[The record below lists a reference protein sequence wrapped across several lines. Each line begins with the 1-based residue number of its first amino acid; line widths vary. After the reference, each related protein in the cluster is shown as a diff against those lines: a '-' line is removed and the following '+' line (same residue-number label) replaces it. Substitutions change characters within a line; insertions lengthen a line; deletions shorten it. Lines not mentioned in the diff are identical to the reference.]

1 VDNLKIRFA
10 TGSKAG
16 RAYSG
21 LWWEQT
27 KYATLNSSIV
37 ESCMSQSSAQISIT
51 QAPTG
56 GSFKRV
62 LSLWDLVLFGIAFV
76 SPTAPYA
83 LFGIVADKSNGHVPL
98 VYLVAMVAMSFTAIS
113 YGRMAA
119 AYPEPGSTYTFAS
132 KALHPHLGFFA
143 GWGMILD
150 YILIPLLSIIY
161 VGLTGSRLFPQ
172 VSYVVW
178 VFATAVSI
186 TAINLR
192 GIEMT
197 ARANLVLNLIMIAS
211 LVWFAATAIA
221 ALAGGGSGTLL
232 SSRPFYN
239 PEVFSVSSLMGAAS
253 IAVLSFLGFDGIT
266 TLAEDAR
273 NGSRDVARATVLV
286 CFICGALFIG
296 QTYLAQM
303 VWPDVKTAPQVET
316 AFMDVSRLVGGNTLF
331 YFVSLA
337 LVVSG
342 LGSSITG
349 QASASRLLCGMGR
362 DRLLPQ
368 RLFGYVHPKLGTP
381 VYSVL
386 LMGAV
391 HLLGAAFLK
400 FGEAAEVINFGAF
413 VGFMAVNLAVIRHY
427 FLRLKQRSGLQF
439 LLNLVFPSLGF
450 GICFYIWL
458 NLSSFSLK
466 LGAVWMV
473 LGLLYLLIL
482 TRGFRRSLGEMKF

>member
-1 VDNLKIRFA
+1 MS
-10 TGSKAG
+10 T
-16 RAYSG
+16 
-21 LWWEQT
+21 
-27 KYATLNSSIV
+27 SSV
-37 ESCMSQSSAQISIT
+37 QSSAT
-51 QAPTG
+51 QAPAS

-98 VYLVAMVAMSFTAIS
+98 VYLVAMVAMSFTAVS
-113 YGRMAA
+113 YGRMAT

-132 KALHPHLGFFA
+132 KALHPNVGFFA

-161 VGLTGSRLFPQ
+161 VGLTGSRLLPH
-172 VSYVVW
+172 VPYVVW
-178 VFATAVSI
+178 VIATAVAI

-197 ARANLVLNLIMIAS
+197 ARANLVLNIIMIAS

-221 ALAGGGSGTLL
+221 ALAGGGGGALL

-239 PEVFSVSSLMGAAS
+239 PEVFSGSSLMGAAS
-253 IAVLSFLGFDGIT
+253 IAVLSFLGFDGIS

-273 NGSRDVARATVLV
+273 NGSRDIARATVLV
-286 CFICGALFIG
+286 CLICGGLFIG

-303 VWPDVKTAPQVET
+303 VWPDYKTFPQVET
-316 AFMDVSRLVGGNTLF
+316 AFMDVSRRVGGDSLF

-337 LVVSG
+337 LVVAG

-386 LMGAV
+386 LMGVV

-413 VGFMAVNLAVIRHY
+413 VGFMTVNLAVIRHY
-427 FLRLKQRSGLQF
+427 FLRLKQRSGIQF

-458 NLSSFSLK
+458 NLSHFSLR
-466 LGAVWMV
+466 LGAAWMA
-473 LGLLYLLIL
+473 LGFLYLLIL
-482 TRGFRRSLGEMKF
+482 TRGFRRSLGELKF